1 MKLIEKFFCVQTEIF
16 GDGSEKTEQG
26 LVTIKTELLRPSIR
40 LMDSNGNIIPSE
52 NSTVYR
58 KKLIVNP
65 FVDNDEY
72 FNKEEL
78 FFLSKIYEFDIKEDP
93 KYKGYFSSVLNV
105 SILYKNS
112 ADIILI
118 EDDGKEC
125 LIIEFNRWSTER
137 QPRSAGEDQ
146 LGEDI
151 TYIHGIWENP
161 LLTDE
166 IIAKIKNK
174 RQ

>member
-1 MKLIEKFFCVQTEIF
+1 MKLIERFFCVQTEIF
-16 GDGSEKTEQG
+16 GNGSEKTEEG
-26 LVTIKTELLRPSIR
+26 VVSIKTELMRPSIK
-40 LMDSNGNIIPSE
+40 LMDSNGDVMPSE
-52 NSTVYR
+52 NRVVYR
-58 KKLIVNP
+58 KRLIVNP
-65 FVDNDEY
+65 FVDNGEY

-78 FFLSKIYEFDIKEDP
+78 LFLSKIYEFDIKEDP
-93 KYKGYFSSVLNV
+93 TYKGYFSSVLN
-105 SILYKNS
+105 INTLYKSS

-118 EDDGKEC
+118 EDGRNEY
-125 LIIEFNRWSTER
+125 LIIEFNRWSLEC
-137 QPRSAGEDQ
+137 QPRGAGEDS

-174 RQ
+174 R